1 MAPKSKNLYFMITET
16 PASHGSIRAG
26 QICYIN
32 EDRYSQPKRLK
43 RDTLPVILIGST
55 LDRDLP
61 FEVLEPLTQQQAEFL
76 LALDTHKERL
86 EEFTQSKNLGQAE
99 VLVKGSEVRV
109 EYNGEWLKGV
119 VRYIGRLRE
128 PIIDPIGGVFFG
140 VELQGEDKG
149 RGRNDGTY
157 QFKTY
162 FTCQKNCGIFAPF
175 NRINPVHTKP
185 SGFSHATQSGLPES
199 AEKFS
204 VGDRVV
210 YFIGSERRHGM
221 VVELDEE
228 KSMVLIST
236 ERDENGRDGGETIVS
251 LKYVFKEDDLN
262 KDETEKMD
270 TSESPEIVKSLGG
283 NADISMN
290 SMVEVDLGKGPAYG
304 TVRWIGHLP
313 GKPEL
318 MAGLELEED
327 CGVND
332 GTFKNHRFF
341 TCPPKRGLFVKIT
354 SCRPDARFLGD
365 KASNGHFDHDGLGGS
380 AMQDSVPPVRSEDVL
395 KVLTGRM
402 KGIQGHCNSCYMDS
416 ALFSLFSCSSVLDS
430 LLFKGTKQN
439 EESIQRTLRRD
450 IVCPLRSEGFV
461 ANHSVMKLRQQLQD
475 RGHSPSYTT
484 DEKDP
489 EEFLTLIMQDILSL
503 EPPLKLQTFGGKV
516 ESSYFY
522 QIFVDYNTS
531 LVLPTVQQLLE
542 HSFYNSGL
550 RLAEVPSCL
559 ILTMPRSGKKFKMFS
574 KIIPSLELD
583 ITALLSNGP
592 QQCVLCGQLANV
604 ECTECFGDPVFSNTG
619 FKLFCDTC
627 SAQVH
632 LHPCRQSHKPT
643 ALGLPEG
650 FFHRRGS
657 DGPAHVPREKL
668 ELFAVLC
675 IETSHYVSFIKHGP
689 KAADWIFFDS
699 MADRMGD
706 QDGYNVPQ
714 VKECPEVVRYLTMP
728 LTELAAQVP
737 REMEGVAKRLF
748 CDGYMY
754 MYQSPSMA
762 LYR

>member
-1 MAPKSKNLYFMITET
+1 MAPKSNNRYFIITAT
-16 PASHGSIRAG
+16 PALYGFIRAG

-32 EDRYSQPKRLK
+32 EDRYSQRKK
-43 RDTLPVILIGST
+43 KSDTLPVILFNSAV
-55 LDRDLP
+55 DRDLP
-61 FEVLEPLTQQQAEFL
+61 LEVLELLTQQQAEFL
-76 LALDTHKERL
+76 LALETPKERL
-86 EEFTQSKNLGQAE
+86 EGFLLSENLNQAK
-99 VLVKGSEVRV
+99 VLVQGSEVRV
-109 EYNGEWLKGV
+109 EQNGEWLKGV
-119 VRYIGRLRE
+119 VRYIGRLKE
-128 PIIDPIGGVFFG
+128 PISDPIAGVYFG
-140 VELQGEDKG
+140 VELQGEDRGKG
-149 RGRNDGTY
+149 ENDGTY
-157 QFKTY
+157 RLKTL

-175 NRINPVHTKP
+175 NKIIPVHTKP
-185 SGFSHATQSGLPES
+185 SGFSQATQSGLPETPI
-199 AEKFS
+199 EKFS

-228 KSMVLIST
+228 KGMVLIST

-262 KDETEKMD
+262 KDETERMD
-270 TSESPEIVKSLGG
+270 TSESPEITRSLGS

-290 SMVEVDLGKGPAYG
+290 SMVEVNLGKGPAYG
-304 TVRWIGHLP
+304 TVRWMGCLP

-318 MAGLELEED
+318 MAGLELEDD

-341 TCPPKRGLFVKIT
+341 TCPPKRGLFVKLT
-354 SCRPDARFLGD
+354 SCRPDARFLGE
-365 KASNGHFDHDGLGGS
+365 KASNGHFGHDGLGIS
-380 AMQDSVPPVRSEDVL
+380 AMQDRVPPVRSEDVL

-416 ALFSLFSCSSVLDS
+416 ALFSLFSCSSVLDC
-430 LLFKGTKQN
+430 LLFKVTKQN
-439 EESIQRTLRRD
+439 EEPIQKTLRRD

-461 ANHSVMKLRQQLQD
+461 ANRSVMKLRQQLQD

-522 QIFVDYNTS
+522 QIFVDYNNS

-592 QQCVLCGQLANV
+592 QQCVICGQLAHV
-604 ECTECFGDPVFSNTG
+604 ECTECFGDPVFSSTG
-619 FKLFCDTC
+619 FKHFCDTC

-632 LHPCRQSHKPT
+632 LHPCRQFHKPT

-650 FFHRRGS
+650 FL
-657 DGPAHVPREKL
+657 PAHIPREKL

-675 IETSHYVSFIKHGP
+675 IETSHYVSFVKHGP

-728 LTELAAQVP
+728 LGELAAQVP

-754 MYQSPSMA
+754 MYRSPNMA

>member
-1 MAPKSKNLYFMITET
+1 MFRENGLLCSHTSLSLLSEDAYDLSNET
-16 PASHGSIRAG
+16 KVSASSNGPQEQEPLFHHYCNDCLA
-26 QICYIN
+26 C
-32 EDRYSQPKRLK
+32 
-43 RDTLPVILIGST
+43 ST
-55 LDRDLP
+55 LDRNVPL
-61 FEVLEPLTQQQAEFL
+61 EVLEPLTQQQAEYL
-76 LALDTHKERL
+76 LALETPKERL
-86 EEFTQSKNLGQAE
+86 EEFIQPKNLKQAE
-99 VLVKGSEVRV
+99 DLVQGCEVRV
-109 EYNGEWLKGV
+109 EQNGEWLKGV
-119 VRYIGRLRE
+119 VRYIGRLKE
-128 PIIDPIGGVFFG
+128 PVIDPIAGVYFG
-140 VELQGEDKG
+140 VELQGEDRGKG
-149 RGRNDGTY
+149 ENDGTY
-157 QFKTY
+157 RLKTF

-185 SGFSHATQSGLPES
+185 SGLCHASLSGLPETPI
-199 AEKFS
+199 EKFS

-210 YFIGSERRHGM
+210 YFIGSEHRHGM
-221 VVELDEE
+221 VVKLDEE
-228 KSMVLIST
+228 KGTVLIST
-236 ERDENGRDGGETIVS
+236 ERDENGRDGGETVVS
-251 LKYVFKEDDLN
+251 VKYVYKEDDLN
-262 KDETEKMD
+262 KDETERMD
-270 TSESPEIVKSLGG
+270 TSESPEIAVALGS
-283 NADISMN
+283 NAGISKN
-290 SMVEVDLGKGPAYG
+290 SMVEVNLGKGPAYG
-304 TVRWIGHLP
+304 TVRWIGCLP

-341 TCPPKRGLFVKIT
+341 TCPPKRGLFVKLT
-354 SCRPDARFLGD
+354 SCQPDARFLG
-365 KASNGHFDHDGLGGS
+365 GHFSHDGVGAS
-380 AMQDSVPPVRSEDVL
+380 AVQDSVPPIRSEDVL

-430 LLFKGTKQN
+430 LLFKVTKQN
-439 EESIQRTLRRD
+439 EEPIQKTLRRD

-461 ANHSVMKLRQQLQD
+461 ANRSVMKLRQQLQD

-522 QIFVDYNTS
+522 QIFVDYNNS

-542 HSFYNSGL
+542 QSFYNSGL

-592 QQCVLCGQLANV
+592 QQCVVCGQLAHV
-604 ECTECFGDPVFSNTG
+604 ECTECFGDPVFSSTG

-632 LHPCRQSHKPT
+632 LHPCRQFHKPT
-643 ALGLPEG
+643 TLGLPEG
-650 FFHRRGS
+650 FL
-657 DGPAHVPREKL
+657 PAHIPREKL

-675 IETSHYVSFIKHGP
+675 IETSHYVSFVKHGP
-689 KAADWIFFDS
+689 KTADWIFFDS

-728 LTELAAQVP
+728 LAELAAQVP

-754 MYQSPSMA
+754 MYRSPSMA

>member
-1 MAPKSKNLYFMITET
+1 MLYI
-16 PASHGSIRAG
+16 SHG

-32 EDRYSQPKRLK
+32 EDLYSLRKDPKS
-43 RDTLPVILIGST
+43 DTLPVIVLGSVF
-55 LDRDLP
+55 DRNLP
-61 FEVLEPLTQQQAEFL
+61 LEVLEPLTKQEAEYL
-76 LALDTHKERL
+76 LALETPKERL
-86 EEFTQSKNLGQAE
+86 EEFIQSKNLKQAE
-99 VLVKGSEVRV
+99 DLLQGCEVRV
-109 EYNGEWLKGV
+109 EQNGEWLKGV
-119 VRYIGRLRE
+119 VRYIGRLKE
-128 PIIDPIGGVFFG
+128 PVIDPIAGVYFG
-140 VELQGEDKG
+140 VELQGEDTGKG
-149 RGRNDGTY
+149 ENDGTY
-157 QFKTY
+157 QFKTF

-175 NRINPVHTKP
+175 NRINPMHTKP
-185 SGFSHATQSGLPES
+185 SCFCHATLSGLPETPI
-199 AEKFS
+199 EKFS

-210 YFIGSERRHGM
+210 YFIGSEHRHGM
-221 VVELDEE
+221 VVKLDEE
-228 KSMVLIST
+228 KGTVLIST
-236 ERDENGRDGGETIVS
+236 CKDE
-251 LKYVFKEDDLN
+251 LN
-262 KDETEKMD
+262 SFTSSWFNNINVLSKDETERKD
-270 TSESPEIVKSLGG
+270 TSESPEIAMALGI
-283 NADISMN
+283 NADISKN
-290 SMVEVDLGKGPAYG
+290 SMVEVNLGKGPAYG
-304 TVRWIGHLP
+304 TVRWIGCLP

-341 TCPPKRGLFVKIT
+341 TCPPKRGLFVKLT
-354 SCRPDARFLGD
+354 SCQPDARFLG
-365 KASNGHFDHDGLGGS
+365 GHFSRFLIQFYTISTTMSDGDFL
-380 AMQDSVPPVRSEDVL
+380 
-395 KVLTGRM
+395 M

-430 LLFKGTKQN
+430 LLFKVTKQN
-439 EESIQRTLRRD
+439 EEPIQKTLRRD
-450 IVCPLRSEGFV
+450 IVCPLRRYILCGSHCLNINMCLMLFQNVFFFFFWFFFYLFIFFV
-461 ANHSVMKLRQQLQD
+461 YLHIK
-475 RGHSPSYTT
+475 
-484 DEKDP
+484 
-489 EEFLTLIMQDILSL
+489 TLLICLHNRYR
-503 EPPLKLQTFGGKV
+503 QTFGGKV

-522 QIFVDYNTS
+522 QIFVDYNNS

-592 QQCVLCGQLANV
+592 QQCVVCGQLAHV
-604 ECTECFGDPVFSNTG
+604 ECTECFGDPVFSSTG

-632 LHPCRQSHKPT
+632 LHPCRQFHKPT
-643 ALGLPEG
+643 TLGLPEG
-650 FFHRRGS
+650 FLS
-657 DGPAHVPREKL
+657 AHIPREKL

-675 IETSHYVSFIKHGP
+675 IETSHYVSFVKHGP
-689 KAADWIFFDS
+689 KTADWIFFDS

-728 LTELAAQVP
+728 LAELAAQVP

-754 MYQSPSMA
+754 MYRSPNMA